1 MTYQP
6 PIATLSRP
14 TLSRRGFV
22 VASLTAAGGMMLG
35 LPHAGAVGMPVEV
48 GVWIVIDPDDSVTI
62 RVSKSE
68 MGQGIYTAL
77 PMLVAEELG
86 CDWQKVR
93 VEHASATR
101 NLAGQ
106 AYGSMGTGGSRSIR
120 SLHATMQQVGAG
132 ARVRLIAAAAQQWGV
147 PVG

>member
-1 MTYQP
+1 MTHQP
-6 PIATLSRP
+6 PIAKLSRP
-14 TLSRRGFV
+14 MLGRRGFV
-22 VASLTAAGGMMLG
+22 VVSLTAAGGMMLG
-35 LPHAGAVGMPVEV
+35 LRHAGGASEPAEV
-48 GVWIVIDPDDSVTI
+48 GAWIVIDPDDSVTI

-101 NLAGQ
+101 NLAAQ
-106 AYGSMGTGGSRSIR
+106 VYGS
-120 SLHATMQQVGAG
+120 
-132 ARVRLIAAAAQQWGV
+132 
-147 PVG
+147 

>member
-1 MTYQP
+1 MTHQP

-14 TLSRRGFV
+14 TLSRPMLGRRGFV
-22 VASLTAAGGMMLG
+22 IASLTAAGGMMLG
-35 LPHAGAVGMPVEV
+35 LRHAGAANEPVEV
-48 GVWIVIDPDDSVTI
+48 GAWIVIDPDDSVTI

-101 NLAGQ
+101 NLAAQ
-106 AYGSMGTGGSRSIR
+106 VYGSMGTGGSRSIR
-120 SLHATMQQVGAG
+120 SLH
-132 ARVRLIAAAAQQWGV
+132 
-147 PVG
+147 